1 MAGHGEG
8 EGKGSEK
15 LTDNIA
21 CVKYTVF
28 CFNIVAWVSHLIYNL
43 IKSFSWKFFNYD
55 KIQIEG
61 KFIYIAWFWYFGYCT
76 L

>member
-21 CVKYTVF
+21 CIKYTVF
-28 CFNIVAWVSHLIYNL
+28 CFNIVAWVSHCL
-43 IKSFSWKFFNYD
+43 IKNKFSWNFLISI
-55 KIQIEG
+55 IQD
-61 KFIYIAWFWYFGYCT
+61 